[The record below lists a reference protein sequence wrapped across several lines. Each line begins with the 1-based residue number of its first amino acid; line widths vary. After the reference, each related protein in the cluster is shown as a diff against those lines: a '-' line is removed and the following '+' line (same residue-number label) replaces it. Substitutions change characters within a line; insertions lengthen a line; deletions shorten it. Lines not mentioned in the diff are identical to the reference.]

1 LAELEDLLS
10 RLQELQGSDLHA
22 RPGSPPRVRV
32 DGQLRALDAPP
43 LDADGVEA
51 LVRAALPRERMAE
64 LDASGEIDAGL
75 SVPGVGRF
83 RINVH
88 RQRGSLAVVARL
100 VPPGIPDLS
109 ALGLPPQVE
118 HLADEQR
125 GLVFVTGTSGS
136 GKTTTVASLLQRIN
150 ATRACHILTI
160 EDPIEVLH
168 ADDRAMVTQRE
179 IGTDTPSYAT
189 ALQRALRQDADVIFV
204 GELTDAAA
212 AEAAL
217 TAAEVGH
224 LVITTMRTVGT
235 VETVRRFIEL
245 FPPPQQAQAR
255 QALATSMRAVISQR
269 LFERVD
275 GGGRAVAAEVMVGT
289 TKIVDCILD
298 PMRQVDLEQMVAE
311 GRYHGMQTFDQAL
324 LALVVDDVVSV
335 RDALAAATHPED
347 LRIALEQAGVTT
359 GL

>member
-1 LAELEDLLS
+1 VGELERLLS
-10 RLQELQGSDLHA
+10 QLHELRGSDLHA
-22 RPGSPPRVRV
+22 RPGSPPRVRI
-32 DGQLRALDAPP
+32 DGQLRALNLPE
-43 LDADGVEA
+43 LDAAAVES
-51 LVRAALPRERMAE
+51 LVRAVLSPERLTE
-64 LDASGEIDAGL
+64 LHERGEVDAGL
-75 SVPGVGRF
+75 SVPGIGRF

-88 RQRGSLAVVARL
+88 RQRGSLAIAARL
-100 VPPGIPDLS
+100 VPPGIPALPE
-109 ALGLPPQVE
+109 LGLPPQVE
-118 HLADEQR
+118 RLADEQR
-125 GLVFVTGTSGS
+125 GLVLVTGTSGS

-150 ATRACHILTI
+150 ATRSCHILTI

-168 ADDRAMVTQRE
+168 ADEEAMVTQRE
-179 IGTDTPSYAT
+179 IGTDTPSYAV

-224 LVITTMRTVGT
+224 LVITTMRTVGA

-245 FPPPQQAQAR
+245 FPPPQQSQAR
-255 QALATSMRAVISQR
+255 QAFATSMRAVISQR

-275 GGGRAVAAEVMVGT
+275 GKGRAVAAEMMVGT
-289 TKIVDCILD
+289 AKIVDCILD
-298 PMRQVDLEQMVAE
+298 PMRQVDLEHMVAD

-324 LALVVDDVVSV
+324 LGLVVDGLVSV
-335 RDALAAATHPED
+335 RDALAAATRPED
-347 LRIALEQAGVTT
+347 LRIALEQSGVVT